1 MTNGHSWSCW
11 VVCLL
16 PFIILLFSHPCWW
29 PIIAKNWCQI
39 NIHQTCRKIPTN
51 LESTQTWST
60 YDTRGPC
67 KPSNPGFPARRL
79 ASWGQKTMVEA
90 MEKYQTKTW
99 LVVYL
104 PSWEL
109 TYPLSRHFWVDDV
122 PFFHHVG
129 FLVFRK
135 LSIFGLTCNHFR
147 CIHLHPTGTASRVV
161 FPAGTK
167 EWRYRMVACKNGK
180 VHWIQFWPVFI
191 EVLHT
196 HPWQLF
202 PSNSHRILDWL
213 ASRYHKNRT
222 EISDM

>member
-1 MTNGHSWSCW
+1 MCGTHKHIKTYFTILENIQNTLQNSSLRFLGHSNYLGCGSIPYWKILQGHAYTMTNGDSWSCW

-39 NIHQTCRKIPTN
+39 IIHPTCRKIPTN

-79 ASWGQKTMVEA
+79 ASWSQKTVVEA

-122 PFFHHVG
+122 PFFTTWD
-129 FLVFRK
+129 F
-135 LSIFGLTCNHFR
+135 
-147 CIHLHPTGTASRVV
+147 
-161 FPAGTK
+161 
-167 EWRYRMVACKNGK
+167 
-180 VHWIQFWPVFI
+180 
-191 EVLHT
+191 
-196 HPWQLF
+196 
-202 PSNSHRILDWL
+202 
-213 ASRYHKNRT
+213 
-222 EISDM
+222 